1 MPRTGGARVLL
12 FAFLGEGALGLA
24 ALLWVLVRGLP
35 ITWGEPVRAVS
46 TGVAVALLLAA
57 VQYGL
62 LHHAPAIG
70 PVEALRRLYG
80 ELLFPLFHRVTPA
93 EIIGISLLAG
103 VGEEL
108 FFRGAM
114 QQEWGWTAASVVFGL
129 CHVGNRDT
137 LILGVWAGL
146 VGGILGWLAMVTG
159 GLLAPIVAHALYDA
173 LALSYIR
180 WGFVPHLDRDSRDGH
195 GSGDGDGDGDSGG
208 RTSL

>member
-1 MPRTGGARVLL
+1 MPRTGAARVLV

-24 ALLWVLVRGLP
+24 ALLWVLLRRLP
-35 ITWGEPVRAVS
+35 VTWGEPGRAIA
-46 TGVAVALLLAA
+46 TGIAVAVLLAA

-80 ELLFPLFHRVTPA
+80 ELLYPLFHSVTPA
-93 EIIGISLLAG
+93 EIIGISVLAG

-114 QQEWGWTAASVVFGL
+114 QQEWGWAAASLIFGL

-137 LILGVWAGL
+137 LILGLWAAL

-159 GLLAPIVAHALYDA
+159 GLLAPIIAHALYDA

-180 WGFVPHLDRDSRDGH
+180 WGFVPEVDRDVH
-195 GSGDGDGDGDSGG
+195 DGDGNSGG

>member
-24 ALLWVLVRGLP
+24 ALLWVLGRGLP
-35 ITWGEPVRAVS
+35 VSWGDPGRATL
-46 TGVAVALLLAA
+46 TGIAVALLLAA

-62 LHHAPAIG
+62 LHHAPAVG
-70 PVEALRRLYG
+70 PVEALRRLYR
-80 ELLFPLFHRVTPA
+80 ELLYPLFHEATAA

-114 QQEWGWTAASVVFGL
+114 QQEWGWTAASLLFGL
-129 CHVGNRDT
+129 CHVGSRDT
-137 LILGVWAGL
+137 LILGLWAAL
-146 VGGILGWLAMVTG
+146 VGGLLGWLAMVTG
-159 GLLAPIVAHALYDA
+159 GLMAPMIAHALYDA

-180 WGFVPHLDRDSRDGH
+180 WGFVPQIDRDSD
-195 GSGDGDGDGDSGG
+195 DGDGDSGG